1 MRENAKGLKVL
12 KKEVLG
18 LLHFT
23 CWAGGE
29 PHHAELDRVLGEVIL
44 IQEAVQLALHL
55 APPVVA
61 LAQRAH
67 RAIHSLGV
75 LPPAEVGVGDDQAD
89 RHLGGRA
96 VPSSRRELRLRARR
110 SPPAI
115 GRGDDRAEDHEDLD
129 PHLSSSSFPLPSAP
143 LFPSLTRI
151 EKRPFLLDPCFT
163 SPSTPRSLLHTR
175 VRMGGHFFLVFLLFR
190 VYFDEKRIRAG
201 SAIFFP
207 RSGHRSKRNSK
218 IRYI

>member
-1 MRENAKGLKVL
+1 M
-12 KKEVLG
+12 
-18 LLHFT
+18 
-23 CWAGGE
+23 
-29 PHHAELDRVLGEVIL
+29 LGEVIL

-75 LPPAEVGVGDDQAD
+75 LPPAEVRVGDDQAD

-163 SPSTPRSLLHTR
+163 SPSTPPFSSPYEGKDGRSLLLSLPF
-175 VRMGGHFFLVFLLFR
+175 VSSLFR
-190 VYFDEKRIRAG
+190 REEDKSGQRHIF
-201 SAIFFP
+201 SALWPSFKEELENSLYLTP
-207 RSGHRSKRNSK
+207 RD
-218 IRYI
+218 IYIYSFKSFEVCIARDH